1 MASST
6 TQTPGKRLLAN
17 IVDDLALSN
26 PTQKMGVIPS
36 KDGIK
41 TVTARELS
49 DAVHATAW
57 WIEKHIGKATKQE
70 TIAYM
75 GANDIRYIIFVLAAH
90 KTGYKPLLPS
100 TRLSDDA
107 YQHLLTVVDCNTF
120 FYTKEKQRRV
130 SEIQG
135 FRQHTAFYEV
145 PLSDD
150 ILAAHGSIQYPWNRS
165 YEESEDEM
173 ALIIHSSGTTGMPK
187 PVPLTH
193 GFFATIDHN
202 LHLPSP
208 KDRQSTLF
216 NDLGSDHLVLSTT
229 PFFHLMGFLAFTESI
244 FHSVPFV
251 NLPDKPLS
259 VDLLADTIKQ
269 THATAAMLPPSIL
282 EDMSQSEIGIET
294 LKSLDCVYFAG
305 APLAVETGNHLSK
318 YTKIITVLGSS
329 EMGIICSFVPQG
341 EGNWMY
347 FEWNPAYG
355 VKMEDAGEGAYE
367 LVIPRREDSHAI
379 HGIFHTFPD
388 ISEYHSKDLFVQ
400 HPENPNLWRYHG
412 RRDDVIV
419 LSNGEKLN
427 PITLEKIIEGHP
439 KVQRAL
445 LIGQSRFQTSLLV
458 QPVWPADG
466 SSIDETAFVNEI
478 WPVVERAN
486 QAVPNYGRITKSKIR
501 LASPEKPFKT
511 TPKGTTQRH
520 AVNKDYADEIEAIYS
535 AAEEESDVQAAL
547 PSSFDKDNMTSYVR
561 QLVCSL
567 MEREDIKADDD
578 LYSAGLDSLQTIQLA
593 RILKAAVS
601 FQEPKAPAITA
612 QHVYSNSTVSRLAQF
627 LVGILTGQSVTETVS
642 RVDRINNMI
651 FKYADSFP
659 QHSPETVQ
667 RPQSGP
673 QTVIVTGST
682 GSLGTYL
689 LNTLVN
695 NSNVKKV
702 YCFNRSDAASRQTS
716 SFKEKG
722 LDASALEDVNKV
734 EFLRVSFGEKHFG
747 LPDNKYRELL
757 STVTLI
763 IHNAWAVNFNIP
775 LESFEIPHIRGLNE
789 FITFSTA
796 SKHNAHLSFVSSVAT
811 IGAWTADM
819 GSIVPEK
826 AFETPEPVLE
836 QGYGESKHVAERLC
850 LEASKKSGVPTSI
863 FRVGQVAGPTT
874 EKGLWN
880 KAEWLP
886 SLVATSKA
894 LGKVPS
900 KLGGYEIDWV
910 PVDTLAK
917 IMIELLESRTT
928 FTNKEQEKNAF
939 FHPMNPCKT
948 TWSSLVPAVQKE
960 YNIPAV
966 PIEEWIADLNAI
978 NAKSPSDEEVQ
989 QKPALKLLDFYRGLA
1004 TGEGMLSAPIDTSKT
1019 RASSESL
1026 KGLKAIGPELMV
1038 NWMKQWD
1045 F

>member
-1 MASST
+1 MENAI
-6 TQTPGKRLLAN
+6 TQTPGKRLLSN
-17 IVDDLALSN
+17 VLDDLAFSH

-36 KDGIK
+36 SNGFK
-41 TVTARELS
+41 TVTAKDLS

-57 WIEKHIGKATKQE
+57 WIVKHIGKATQQE

-107 YQHLLTVVDCNTF
+107 YQHLLTVVGCNKF
-120 FYTKEKQRRV
+120 FFTKEKQRRV

-135 FRQHTAFYEV
+135 FRQHTAFFEI
-145 PLSDD
+145 PQLED
-150 ILAAHGSIQYPWNRS
+150 IIAAHGSIQYPWDRD
-165 YEESEDEM
+165 YAESEDM
-173 ALIIHSSGTTGMPK
+173 VALIIHSSGTTGMPK

-193 GFFATIDHN
+193 GFFATLDHN

-216 NDLGSDHLVLSTT
+216 NDLGSDQLVLSTT

-244 FHSVPFV
+244 FHNVPFV

-259 VDLLADTIKQ
+259 VDLLADTVKQ

-282 EDMSQSEIGIET
+282 EDMSQSETGIET
-294 LKSLDCVYFAG
+294 LKLLDCVYFAG
-305 APLAVETGNHLSK
+305 APLAIETGNYLSN

-355 VKMEDAGEGAYE
+355 VNMEDAVEGAYE
-367 LVIPRREDSHAI
+367 LVIPRRKDSRTI

-400 HPENPNLWRYHG
+400 HPVNPNLWRYHG
-412 RRDDVIV
+412 RRDDAIV

-427 PITLEKIIEGHP
+427 PVTLEKIVEGHP
-439 KVQRAL
+439 KIQRAL

-466 SSIDETAFVNEI
+466 SSVDETALVNEI
-478 WPVVERAN
+478 WPVVEKAN
-486 QAVPNYGRITKSKIR
+486 QTVPNYGRITKSKIR
-501 LASPEKPFKT
+501 LASPEKPFRI
-511 TPKGTTQRH
+511 TPKGTTQRQ

-535 AAEEESDVQAAL
+535 AAEEDSDVQATL
-547 PSSFDKDNMTSYVR
+547 PSTVDKDNMTAYVR
-561 QLVCSL
+561 QLVYSL
-567 MEREDIKADDD
+567 MEREDVKDDDD

-601 FQEPKAPAITA
+601 FQEPKAPSITA
-612 QHVYSNSTVSRLAQF
+612 QHIYSNSTVSRLAQF
-627 LVGILTGQSVTETVS
+627 LVGVLTGQTVTETVS

-651 FKYADSFP
+651 SKYADTFP
-659 QHSPETVQ
+659 RRSPENIQ
-667 RPQSGP
+667 GPQAES
-673 QTVIVTGST
+673 QTVILTGST
-682 GSLGTYL
+682 GSLGAYL
-689 LNTLVN
+689 LSTLLN

-702 YCFNRSDAASRQTS
+702 YCFNRSDATSRQIS

-722 LDASALEDVNKV
+722 LDATALEDVNKV
-734 EFLRVSFGEKHFG
+734 EFLKVSFGEHHFG
-747 LPDNKYRELL
+747 LPDDKYNELL
-757 STVTLI
+757 DTVTFT

-775 LESFEIPHIRGLNE
+775 LESFEMPHIRGLNE
-789 FITFSTA
+789 FIAFSTV

-819 GSIVPEK
+819 GPVVPEE

-900 KLGGYEIDWV
+900 KLGGYGIDWV

-917 IMIELLESRTT
+917 IMIELLESRIASTD
-928 FTNKEQEKNAF
+928 QEKNAF
-939 FHPMNPCKT
+939 FHTMNPLKT

-966 PIEEWIADLNAI
+966 PIEEWIADLEAI

-989 QKPALKLLDFYRGLA
+989 QKPALKLLGFYRGLA

-1019 RASSESL
+1019 CASSETM
-1026 KGLKAIGPELMV
+1026 KGLQAIGQELMV